1 MALKQRKDKQ
11 LNYEG
16 IYDQGKTESSLS
28 KVQGMIQEEI
38 YQFNNKLVKVDNFLE
53 EVSSRFLEDVDVLL
67 E

>member
-28 KVQGMIQEEI
+28 KVQGMIQKEI
-38 YQFNNKLVKVDNFLE
+38 YQFNNKLVEVDNFLE